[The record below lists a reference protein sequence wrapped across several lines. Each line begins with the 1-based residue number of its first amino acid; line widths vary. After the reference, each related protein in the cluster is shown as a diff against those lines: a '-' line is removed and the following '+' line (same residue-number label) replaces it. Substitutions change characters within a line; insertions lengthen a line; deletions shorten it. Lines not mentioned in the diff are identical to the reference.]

1 MPQALS
7 LPQIADRGM
16 LADFTDVPR
25 AERDIRILRTG
36 IKMNGDAPSVNAP
49 PPVLGQ
55 DNETILA
62 TLGLSAEEV
71 ATLKAE
77 GVL

>member
-1 MPQALS
+1 MKL
-7 LPQIADRGM
+7 
-16 LADFTDVPR
+16 
-25 AERDIRILRTG
+25 
-36 IKMNGDAPSVNAP
+36 NGEAPSVDAP

-62 TLGLSAEEV
+62 GLGLSADEIK
-71 ATLKAE
+71 TLKAE